1 MILLPAIDLY
11 DGKAVR
17 LYKGDYEKRTDY
29 ADDPVSV
36 ALDLRDKGA
45 GHIHIVDLQ
54 GALDGRNPNFEKIV
68 SIKKNSSLFC
78 EVGGGIRSM
87 KQAQAYLSAGI
98 DRIILGTA
106 AIEDP
111 TFLKEAVAA
120 YREKIA
126 VGLDLRG
133 SGIALH
139 GWKKTSDQDPFEFLK
154 DLQELGV
161 QTLIVTD
168 IAKDGTLQ
176 GVDLRLYRRILENY
190 DFHLIASGGVASLKD
205 IRALKELGLYGTIL
219 GKAYYTGAVDLRDAL
234 KEASC

>member
-17 LYKGDYEKRTDY
+17 LYKGDYEQRTDY
-29 ADDPVSV
+29 ADDSVSV
-36 ALDLRDKGA
+36 ALDLRNKGA
-45 GHIHIVDLQ
+45 SHIHIVDLQ
-54 GALDGRNPNFEKIV
+54 GALDGQNPNFEKIV
-68 SIKKNSSLFC
+68 SIKKNSGLFC

-98 DRIILGTA
+98 DRIILGSA
-106 AIEDP
+106 AVEDP
-111 TFLKEAVAA
+111 VFLREAVTA

-126 VGLDLRG
+126 VGLDLKDSR
-133 SGIALH
+133 IALR
-139 GWKKTSDQDPFEFLK
+139 GWKKTSDQDPFTFLK
-154 DLQELGV
+154 SLQELGV
-161 QTLIVTD
+161 KTLIVTD

-176 GVDLRLYRRILENY
+176 GVDPDNYRRVLENY

-219 GKAYYTGAVDLRDAL
+219 GKAYYTGVIDLRDAL